1 MYFKTSDESNSS
13 YILERLLIWRLEVST
28 LSAYEGRV
36 NVALARVL
44 EKAGLLAAIT
54 STSSAFISLGT
65 AAIVRDLPRALKREI
80 AYGKQIFWGRIVTIL
95 LTLFALL
102 FGYFGGYL
110 VAILGA
116 LGWGYFASALVP
128 ILAIGLNWKRATRKA
143 AITGL
148 SIALGLN
155 IVFLILEQIFKFK
168 MPYGMPSYV
177 LVLPL
182 SLLAI
187 ISASFITKSAS
198 EDEIDSDI
206 RAAMKL

>member
-1 MYFKTSDESNSS
+1 M
-13 YILERLLIWRLEVST
+13 EVST